1 MDCRALVVRP
11 TAVASVVV
19 LIAMLASCRASGADV
34 VFYIDD
40 GHRFSA
46 EEQSTIETIVHDTV
60 AEVRQLLPQLS
71 NQLTIRVHSGTTVM
85 AETGGMAETSP
96 PDVVYWTV
104 DPSRA
109 EGVVALAKRHL
120 RATLFH
126 EFHHLVRGE
135 AHTLMDRVIAEGMA
149 TVFER
154 DYADATPPWG
164 NYPRNVREWASE
176 IMELPPDAPH
186 EPWMSRHP
194 DGRRWIGYKVGTA
207 LVDDA
212 MRASNRSLVDLTP
225 MSTEDV
231 VALARR

>member
-1 MDCRALVVRP
+1 MDCRTLVVRLTF
-11 TAVASVVV
+11 TAAVV
-19 LIAMLASCRASGADV
+19 LTALLVSCRTSGV
-34 VFYIDD
+34 EVIFYLDD

-46 EEQSTIETIVHDTV
+46 EEQSTIDTIVHDTA

-71 NQLTIRVHSGTTVM
+71 RQLTIRVHSGSQVM
-85 AETGGMAETSP
+85 AETGGTAETSP

-104 DPSRA
+104 DPSRP
-109 EGVVALAKRHL
+109 EGVVALANAHL

-154 DYADATPPWG
+154 DYADASPPWG
-164 NYPRNVREWASE
+164 NYPRNVDEWASE
-176 IMELPPDAPH
+176 VMALPPDTAP
-186 EPWMSRHP
+186 ERWLSRHP

-207 LVDDA
+207 LVDRA
-212 MRASNRSLVDLTP
+212 MRESKRSLVDLTP
-225 MSTEDV
+225 MSTEEV
-231 VALARR
+231 IALARGR